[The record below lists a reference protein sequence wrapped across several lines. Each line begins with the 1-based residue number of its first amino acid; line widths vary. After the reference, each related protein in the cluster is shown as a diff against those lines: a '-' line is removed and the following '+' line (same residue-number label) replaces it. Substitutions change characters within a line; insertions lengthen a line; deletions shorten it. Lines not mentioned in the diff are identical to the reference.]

1 MVSAELVEELRM
13 IIKED
18 YQLDLEPQEASDVAN
33 TLVSLFELLLKI
45 DSESEGEDNNEE
57 DQNGQS

>member
-18 YQLDLEPQEASDVAN
+18 YQLNLEPQEALDVAN
-33 TLVSLFELLLKI
+33 TLVSFFELLVKI

-57 DQNGQS
+57 GDQNG

>member
-33 TLVSLFELLLKI
+33 TLVSFFELLAKI
-45 DSESEGEDNNEE
+45 DSESEGENNNEE
-57 DQNGQS
+57 EHQNG

>member
-33 TLVSLFELLLKI
+33 TLVSFFELLAKI
-45 DSESEGEDNNEE
+45 DSETRDDDNNKE
-57 DQNGQS
+57 DQDG

>member
-18 YQLDLEPQEASDVAN
+18 YQLDLELQEVSEVAN
-33 TLVSLFELLLKI
+33 TLVDYFELLVKI
-45 DSESEGEDNNEE
+45 DSEIQDEDKKEKE
-57 DQNGQS
+57 TPNG

>member
-1 MVSAELVEELRM
+1 MVSAGLVEELRM

-33 TLVSLFELLLKI
+33 TLVSFFELLIKI
-45 DSESEGEDNNEE
+45 DFESEGEDNNEGE
-57 DQNGQS
+57 NQNG